1 MRTARQISAQLKKAK
16 RIEETS
22 GKIVDTLKKI
32 GVTDLSKYAGSDI
45 IVGITTTTEE
55 EMKKKGILTKI
66 KVVKA
71 KYTPADADG
80 FFVDER
86 KSYKII
92 NANGYTVEQLS
103 TELPEKDYEY
113 IEKGIKIPIDYGM
126 GVEVIY
132 EGRHYI
138 FQRNGNWG
146 KATVTLNITTWRGIS
161 SGAMHYYGKLD
172 IRLPE
177 MSEVG
182 TQRTLSSNFFI
193 PMYNNDTIELTQV
206 LEQWEI
212 DKYPENYKDYNHAG
226 DRHRGFY
233 TKKQLIDYAKKMFD
247 EIFGEGWI
255 FKIDD

>member
-55 EMKKKGILTKI
+55 EMKKKGIPTKI
-66 KVVKA
+66 TLVKA
-71 KYTPADADG
+71 KYTPAEADG
-80 FFVDER
+80 FYVDER

-113 IEKGIKIPIDYGM
+113 IEKGIKIPVDYGM
-126 GVEVIY
+126 GVEVIH
-132 EGRHYI
+132 EGKHFI
-138 FQRNGNWG
+138 FQRNGSWG
-146 KATVTLNITTWRGIS
+146 KPTVTLNIQTWRGMSI
-161 SGAMHYYGKLD
+161 GAMHYYGKLE

-177 MSEVG
+177 MTDVSSKH
-182 TQRTLSSNFFI
+182 TLSSNFFI
-193 PMYNNDTIELTQV
+193 PMYENYCIELTQE

-212 DKYPENYKDYNHAG
+212 DKYPENYKYNDAG

-233 TKKQLIDYAKKMFD
+233 TEKQLVDHGRKIFT

-255 FKIDD
+255 FKVE